1 MKCMCL
7 HIKSSY
13 IFRMSSACY
22 PDFVKKRLKR
32 RFLISD
38 ISADNITLFLLQDT
52 GWAGFSY
59 MILIIT
65 FHFSFTL
72 KVLEAE
78 IQTI

>member
-1 MKCMCL
+1 
-7 HIKSSY
+7 
-13 IFRMSSACY
+13 MSLAFY

-32 RFLISD
+32 RFLTSD

-52 GWAGFSY
+52 GWVGFSY

-72 KVLEAE
+72 KGLEAE